1 MTREELLRVLTFVD
15 TTRALSEKRTKL
27 AAVDPRWNIIS
38 YAMRRHLEGKLL
50 TITSAAMA
58 ADVPYGTALRRINE
72 LIDSGFLI
80 KRAKSKTGKSFS
92 MHPSRKL
99 IEEVE
104 SYAMQLK
111 ATVGG
116 TFGFNTDNGSIDD
129 FYFGGSY
136 MASRILPY
144 PTAMRS
150 GVGYDHTIRILS
162 PSDPTFKTLSDFSSN
177 LDEMCGTNV
186 EIVNLG
192 LDDLYREIMTNA
204 QGSKPKY
211 DLVAIDLP
219 WVGQLAEEG
228 AIEPLDRFIQADRYN
243 PSDFHSAAYNG
254 SSWRDAQYGLPIQP
268 TAELLFCRQDLF
280 DQAGLSIPKTTE
292 DVLFAARML
301 HRSSFNMAGIVM
313 NFGRGTPVA
322 HTFIQTMADF
332 GHPVIN
338 LASLGP
344 DFDVKNIVGEQ
355 FRPLVDSDA
364 GRRTAEFLC
373 NLLSFAHRDSMRCN
387 WDKRIRIF
395 ANGHAAMTYGWSI
408 RAGVFELDD
417 ASPAHGKT
425 SYTSHPARQGRRS
438 VSPIGG
444 FSLAMP
450 AGLPAERQRRSWKVM
465 EYLTRPEMM
474 KWYVQNGNI
483 TSPRFSTSADPEVQ
497 AKNPLIGQIDAM
509 ERRGELHTWPRPP
522 IPEFSNILSILG
534 DKIFQMLQGDVSVSR
549 ALSQSQNA
557 IDQMMRENGRY

>member
-15 TTRALSEKRTKL
+15 TTRALSEKRTEL
-27 AAVDPRWNIIS
+27 AVVDPRWNIIS

-58 ADVPYGTALRRINE
+58 ADVPYGTAMRRISE
-72 LIDSGFLI
+72 LIDTGFLI
-80 KRAKSKTGKSFS
+80 KRARSKTGKSFS
-92 MHPSRKL
+92 MHPSRKM

-111 ATVGG
+111 ATVGS
-116 TFGFNTDNGSIDD
+116 TFGFNTSGGAIDD
-129 FYFGGSY
+129 FYFGGYY

-144 PTAMRS
+144 PSAMRQ

-192 LDDLYREIMTNA
+192 LDDLYKEITVNA
-204 QGSKPKY
+204 GRSKSKY

-219 WVGQLAEEG
+219 WVGQLAEDG
-228 AIEPLDRFIQADRYN
+228 AIDPLDPFMQADRYN
-243 PSDFHSAAYNG
+243 PSDFHTGAYKGSAWQG
-254 SSWRDAQYGLPIQP
+254 AQYGLPIQP

-280 DQAGLSIPKTTE
+280 DEVGLSTPKTTE
-292 DVLFAARML
+292 EVLFAARML
-301 HRSSFNMAGIVM
+301 HRSAVNLSGIVM
-313 NFGRGTPVA
+313 NFGRGTPIA

-332 GHPVIN
+332 GKPVID
-338 LASLGP
+338 LAPLGSN
-344 DFDVKNIVGEQ
+344 FDVETIEGKQ
-355 FRPLVDSDA
+355 FRPSIDSDV
-364 GRRTAEFLC
+364 GRQTAEFLLQ
-373 NLLSFAHRDSMRCN
+373 LLSYAHPESMRSN
-387 WDKRIRIF
+387 WDRRIRLY
-395 ANGHAAMTYGWSI
+395 ASGQAAMTYGWSI
-408 RAGVFELDD
+408 RAGVFERDD
-417 ASPAHGKT
+417 ASPAKGNT
-425 SYTSHPARQGRRS
+425 SYSGHPAQPGGCS

-450 AGLPAERQRRSWKVM
+450 SGLTTERQRRSWKVM
-465 EYLTRPEMM
+465 EYLTRPEML

-497 AKNPLIGQIDAM
+497 AFNPLISQIDRM
-509 ERRGELHTWPRPP
+509 ERQGELQTWPRPQ
-522 IPEFSNILSILG
+522 IPEFSGITSILG
-534 DKIFQMLQGDVSVSR
+534 DKIHQMLHGDLGVQE

-557 IDQMMRENGRY
+557 IDKLMRANGRY

>member
-72 LIDSGFLI
+72 LIESGFLI

-177 LDEMCGTNV
+177 LDGMCGTNV

-373 NLLSFAHRDSMRCN
+373 KPPQLCAPRQHALQLGQTHPYLCKRSRRYDLWLEYSRRGFRTGRRVASAWKNQLYLTSGATGSAVSFHQSAAFHWRCLQVCPLNDRDDPGKS
-387 WDKRIRIF
+387 
-395 ANGHAAMTYGWSI
+395 WSI
-408 RAGVFELDD
+408 
-417 ASPAHGKT
+417 
-425 SYTSHPARQGRRS
+425 
-438 VSPIGG
+438 
-444 FSLAMP
+444 
-450 AGLPAERQRRSWKVM
+450 
-465 EYLTRPEMM
+465 
-474 KWYVQNGNI
+474 
-483 TSPRFSTSADPEVQ
+483 
-497 AKNPLIGQIDAM
+497 
-509 ERRGELHTWPRPP
+509 
-522 IPEFSNILSILG
+522 
-534 DKIFQMLQGDVSVSR
+534 
-549 ALSQSQNA
+549 
-557 IDQMMRENGRY
+557 